1 LIDEFVGACAM
12 VETEGDQFHQ
22 IEIGV
27 VVPALICAPIWL
39 AEKRGFLKD
48 EHLKVQ
54 LRSFGTTEG
63 TTTALRDGIVPVA
76 ITSPEGSILDAAT
89 GGDLRLVAGFI
100 NRPPLS
106 MIAQRRYRSIA
117 ELRGARLGTTSL
129 KEGTCHLMERMMA
142 AHGLHQP
149 KDFQF
154 VIAGAHP
161 QRWKALQAGTL
172 DAAIQLV
179 PFNYMAEEAGFPNLG
194 DVDDYVPNFLF
205 AAVCARIS
213 WANENFARLSGLLR
227 ALQRGVQALYDD
239 PDGAAEVAAGEID
252 INREHARRACR
263 EFVSKAVIP
272 KDLSIDPLAFAA
284 TVEAMEHNDLIRE
297 RSRPTLKSCA
307 DLKFLAAAGAG
318 PVTRQEHGGI

>member
-1 LIDEFVGACAM
+1 M
-12 VETEGDQFHQ
+12 VETQGDQFHQ

-179 PFNYMAEEAGFPNLG
+179 PFNYIAEEAGFSNLG
-194 DVDDYVPNFLF
+194 DVDDYVPDFLF
-205 AAVCARIS
+205 AAVCTRIS
-213 WANENFARLSGLLR
+213 WADKNFPQMRGLLR
-227 ALQRGVQALYDD
+227 ALHRGVQALYDD
-239 PDGAAEVAAGEID
+239 PDEAAEIAVSKMD
-252 INREHARRACR
+252 MSREHARRACR
-263 EFVSKAVIP
+263 GFVSKAVFP
-272 KDLSIDPLAFAA
+272 KDLSISPLAFAA
-284 TVEAMEHNDLIRE
+284 TIEAMEHNDLMPK
-297 RSRPTLKSCA
+297 RSRPALSECA
-307 DLKFLAAAGAG
+307 DLKFLPPIG
-318 PVTRQEHGGI
+318 PV